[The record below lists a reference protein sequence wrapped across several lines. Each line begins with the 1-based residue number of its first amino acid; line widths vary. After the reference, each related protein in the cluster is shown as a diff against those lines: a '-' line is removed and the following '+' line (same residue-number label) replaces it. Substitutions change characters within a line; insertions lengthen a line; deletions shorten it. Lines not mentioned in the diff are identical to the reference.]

1 MQETKESFKQKRI
14 RTFFLSFES
23 SSKRSESIEK
33 IQEEI
38 EDIGLIYIQMRL
50 PVEKITPE
58 YEAEVNKKVEHNILR
73 AKIREA
79 TEEDL
84 ENIMNLYNKAWLTS
98 NTPFSRITV
107 NSLAEISKYPD
118 TVILIAKVYGIDG
131 GFIILDYEGPNNEY
145 GVIAGLGILPRFQ
158 RKGLGTVLG
167 LASWKYFKEKG
178 IKELRCEVYIENK
191 ASYNFIKS
199 LGFEEYGKKCYRNN
213 DFIDEEQ
220 SL

>member
-23 SSKRSESIEK
+23 SSKRSQSIEK

-38 EDIGLIYIQMRL
+38 EDTGLTYIQMSL

-84 ENIMNLYNKAWLTS
+84 EKIMKLYNKAWLTS

-107 NSLAEISKYPD
+107 NSLTEIHEYPD

-178 IKELRCEVYIENK
+178 IKELRCEVYIDNK

-199 LGFEEYGKKCYRNN
+199 LGFEESGKKCYRSN
-213 DFIDEEQ
+213 DFIDE
-220 SL
+220 

>member
-38 EDIGLIYIQMRL
+38 EDIGLTYIQMRL

-79 TEEDL
+79 NEEDL
-84 ENIMNLYNKAWLTS
+84 EKIMNLYNKAWLTS

-107 NSLAEISKYPD
+107 NSLKEINEYPD

-199 LGFEEYGKKCYRNN
+199 LGFEESGKKCYRNN
-213 DFIDEEQ
+213 DFIDE
-220 SL
+220 